1 MEHSKR
7 GVTMC
12 RVYFR
17 INSECVLLLLQD
29 LKVNLFHMVIGNKNE
44 RQKEARFVGELRWHT
59 NILQFIQDELY
70 IVVQP

>member
-1 MEHSKR
+1 
-7 GVTMC
+7 MC
-12 RVYFR
+12 FVVVAKFKGQFV
-17 INSECVLLLLQD
+17 S
-29 LKVNLFHMVIGNKNE
+29 HGNWQLE